1 MSHVRHAQ
9 MSRRSVLTAG
19 LGAAAGLGLAACG
32 SSEDPSGGG
41 SSSGGGATV
50 ELTLAL
56 IPDPPGASEFYRA
69 QMDAFEAA
77 NPGIRINI
85 IENPGDQQLSAVELM
100 FQQGNAPDIY
110 RAQAAG
116 FDRMYSRGWARSLEE
131 FVTDDFRSRFPEG
144 SLEPASSG
152 LHRNGELYSIPLVWG
167 KWSAMD
173 LFVYNRSLLAASGF
187 DAAPTTWGE
196 LEEIARAVTAD
207 GGGQV
212 FGMAPEQASGIVRLS
227 RQGVPYSIPG
237 DGINLLTGEPDTANA
252 TMVEAVELMR
262 RMNADGSLITGWES
276 WDSARSYT
284 EFAAGSFAMYTA
296 QSWHIAEI
304 RNLNPDIEMG
314 IVPVPVPDSGRASFT
329 PILQQFDPLWSMSSE
344 TEHPEEAWLVLD
356 FLASEDFYRAY
367 YEEFGT
373 LTAMQSVWEDEIQ
386 ANPDLSEV
394 FGVAESTMQVVPNPK
409 LASEGGATIL
419 NARAERPELRFTD
432 SALESMIKNEDFAPK
447 AAALD
452 EQLRTFLDE
461 IFATGDAS
469 VEDISFPDWDPLQPY
484 DAAN

>member
-1 MSHVRHAQ
+1 MTYLRPAQ
-9 MSRRSVLTAG
+9 ISRRGLLTGG

-32 SSEDPSGGG
+32 SSDSPSGGG
-41 SSSGGGATV
+41 SSSGSPV
-50 ELTLAL
+50 ELTIAL

-69 QMDAFEAA
+69 QFDAFEAA
-77 NPGIRINI
+77 NPGITIKVV
-85 IENPGDQQLSAVELM
+85 ENPSDQQLSAIELM

-131 FVTDDFRSRFPEG
+131 FVTDDFLSRFPEG
-144 SLEPASSG
+144 SLDPLSSG
-152 LHRNGELYSIPLVWG
+152 LHREGELYSIPLVWG

-173 LFVYNRSLLAASGF
+173 LFVYNRSLLSASGF

-196 LEEIARAVTAD
+196 IEEVARAVTTD
-207 GGGQV
+207 GGGRV

-237 DGINLLTGEPDTANA
+237 DGINLITGEPDTSNS

-276 WDSARSYT
+276 WDGSRSYT

-296 QSWHIAEI
+296 QSWHLAEI
-304 RNLNPDIEMG
+304 RKLNPEIDLG
-314 IVPVPVPDSGRASFT
+314 IVGAPVPDSGRGSYT
-329 PILQQFDPLWSMSSE
+329 PITQHFDPLWSMSAE
-344 TEHPEEAWLVLD
+344 TAHPEESWLVLD
-356 FLASEDFYRAY
+356 FLASEEFYRAY
-367 YEEFGT
+367 YEQFGT
-373 LTAMQSVWEDEIQ
+373 LTAMQTVWEADVQED
-386 ANPDLSEV
+386 PDLSAM
-394 FGVAESTMQVVPNPK
+394 FDVAETTMKVVPNPK
-409 LASEGGATIL
+409 LASVGGAAIL

-432 SALESMIKNEDFAPK
+432 SALESMVKNEDFAPK

-452 EQLRTFLDE
+452 EQLRTFLGE
-461 IFATGDAS
+461 IYASGDAS
-469 VEDISFPDWDPLQPY
+469 VEDIRFADWDPLQPY
-484 DAAN
+484 DAAS